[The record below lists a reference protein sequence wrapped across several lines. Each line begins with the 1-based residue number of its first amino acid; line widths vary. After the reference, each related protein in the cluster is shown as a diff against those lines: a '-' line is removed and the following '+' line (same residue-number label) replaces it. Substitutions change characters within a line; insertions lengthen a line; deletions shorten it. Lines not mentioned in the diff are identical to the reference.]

1 MATLSG
7 KRQFLESEEAGVLR
21 QDLQAM
27 VDDPNYNTKLR
38 YSYTTAT
45 TDGSGFVIK
54 HIEYMSNHLQMNHKQ
69 YILNL
74 KLMTKFT
81 GAGAK

>member
-7 KRQFLESEEAGVLR
+7 KRQFLASEEASVLR

-27 VDDPNYNTKLR
+27 VDDPAYNTQLR
-38 YSYTTAT
+38 YSYTTT
-45 TDGSGFVIK
+45 TADGTGFVVK

-69 YILNL
+69 YVLNL
-74 KLMTKFT
+74 KLMTKRT
-81 GAGAK
+81 SSSAR

>member
-7 KRQFLESEEAGVLR
+7 KRQFLESEEAGALR
-21 QDLQAM
+21 LNLQAM

-38 YSYTTAT
+38 YSYTTTA
-45 TDGSGFVIK
+45 TDGSGFVVK
-54 HIEYMSNHLQMNHKQ
+54 HIEYMSNHLQMDHKQ

-81 GAGAK
+81 GANAK

>member
-1 MATLSG
+1 MATVSG
-7 KRQFLESEEAGVLR
+7 KRQFLQSEEAGVLR

-38 YSYTTAT
+38 YSYTTT
-45 TDGSGFVIK
+45 TADGSGFVIK

-74 KLMTKFT
+74 KLMTKST
-81 GAGAK
+81 GASAK